1 MAEITAALVK
11 ELRETTGVGMMDCK
25 KALTETRGDVEEAV
39 DWLRKNGLAAAAK
52 KSGRVAAEGLVAV
65 HTDGTRGAVVE
76 VNAETDFVARNEAF
90 QNFVRTAARAA
101 LTVEGDLDRLGA
113 ANYPQSDHSVAE
125 ELTGLIAK
133 VGENMRLRRADTV
146 SIEKGAVA
154 AYVHNEVQPEL
165 GKIAVLVALESSGD
179 KEKLRSFGRQ
189 LAMHISWAAPQAIE
203 VADLDP
209 EFLERERKV
218 LTEQARAGDK
228 PDDIVAKMVEGRL
241 KKFYGQVCLLE
252 QTFVVDSEVTV
263 RAAMERTAE
272 DIGTAIKI
280 AGFHRYQL
288 GAGVERGKSD
298 FAAEV
303 AAQAGR

>member
-25 KALTETRGDVEEAV
+25 KALTETGGDVEEAV

-52 KSGRVAAEGLVAV
+52 KSGRIAAEGLVAV

-90 QNFVRTAARAA
+90 QDFVRAAAGVA
-101 LTVEGDLDRLGA
+101 LAVEGDLDRLSA
-113 ANYPQSDHSVAE
+113 ANYPQTDHTVAE
-125 ELTGLIAK
+125 ELTGLIAR
-133 VGENMRLRRADTV
+133 VGENMRLRRVDTV
-146 SIEKGAVA
+146 SIGKGAVA
-154 AYVHNEVQPEL
+154 TYVHNPVGPDL

-179 KEKLRSFGRQ
+179 EERLQAFGRH
-189 LAMHISWAAPQAIE
+189 LAMHISWTAPQAIE
-203 VADLDP
+203 VADLNP
-209 EFLERERKV
+209 ELLERERKV
-218 LTEQARAGDK
+218 LTEQARASGR

-241 KKFYGQVCLLE
+241 KKYYEQVCLLE
-252 QTFVVDSEVTV
+252 QTFVVDNEVNV
-263 RAAMERTAE
+263 RAAIERAAKE
-272 DIGTAIKI
+272 LGADIEI

-288 GAGVERGKSD
+288 GEGVERAQSD

-303 AAQAGR
+303 AAQVGH